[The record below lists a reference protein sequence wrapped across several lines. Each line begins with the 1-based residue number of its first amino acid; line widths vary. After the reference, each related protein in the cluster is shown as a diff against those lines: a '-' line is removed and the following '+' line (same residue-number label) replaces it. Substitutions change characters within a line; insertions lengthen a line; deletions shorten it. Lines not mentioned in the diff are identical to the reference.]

1 MQQRHPAPIDSENS
15 LADCADKSQI
25 VLSARQRL
33 MEWEVEQDM
42 REKFQQARELILGHS
57 GTHSLHHS
65 GTDSQEACCANCAE
79 HDHRVRT
86 RYAAHLAA
94 VRDDLDEMD

>member
-1 MQQRHPAPIDSENS
+1 MQQRRPDPIDSENN
-15 LADCADKSQI
+15 LADHADKSQI
-25 VLSARQRL
+25 VLNARQQL
-33 MEWEVEQDM
+33 MEWEAEQEY

-65 GTDSQEACCANCAE
+65 SADSQEACCANCAE

-94 VRDDLDEMD
+94 MHDDSDDTD